1 MVLKTHGEF
10 SRSFYGRGCNNC
22 FVAIKLGRVCF
33 LLCVRIFFYQRKI
46 QPKHAICLSSKHHSG
61 ERELFLFP
69 SPPPFQYPPP
79 RPCLL
84 FLFFYLVFL
93 LLLIVFLLLI
103 LVFSF
108 FCAFLFVTSSACY
121 SALSSSFLFPVRLP
135 LHP

>member
-22 FVAIKLGRVCF
+22 FVAIKLGRVFF
-33 LLCVRIFFYQRKI
+33 LLCVRIFVYQRKI

-69 SPPPFQYPPP
+69 SPPFQYPPP